1 MGFDLKNIQAIF
13 EESNN
18 TTVLR
23 NDVSNLVDAIPE
35 NCFDQ
40 SLDDADQAIVYSL
53 SGYAAKNI
61 IKSVQS
67 CQDCINLLSPGKAAM
82 NPVFESR
89 VESNEDEIEAK
100 EEFLRLITRGGLIK
114 PSDALFIVCCH
125 SWLLYHKIINSD
137 TSKNLLLASNNS
149 RATFIEVFI
158 QKLDHNESSR
168 KLLDIKCK
176 KSIHLKTTSR
186 KLLKQCLIC
195 LQKTSSAT
203 RIPLSTSL
211 VKES

>member
-1 MGFDLKNIQAIF
+1 MLIKP
-13 EESNN
+13 SC
-18 TTVLR
+18 T
-23 NDVSNLVDAIPE
+23 
-35 NCFDQ
+35 
-40 SLDDADQAIVYSL
+40 YSL

-67 CQDCINLLSPGKAAM
+67 CQDCINPLSPGKAAM